1 MKGLFFEISKFLA
14 QLDTIT
20 ETTSSWRSQWFWP
33 QPQCSTWFWWD
44 NHLMSPAYP
53 PLKQRSPIPRSESCL
68 RTGTSLQFATA
79 KKGFK

>member
-44 NHLMSPAYP
+44 NHL
-53 PLKQRSPIPRSESCL
+53 
-68 RTGTSLQFATA
+68 
-79 KKGFK
+79 